1 MAFLKI
7 ISGTNKGKKIQIDR
21 DEVVIGRAPE
31 NLVCIDDGSIS
42 GRHCMIR
49 RDGRRFTLTDLKST
63 NGTYLNDVKIE
74 SYRLSAKDTIM
85 VGSIKM
91 IFDGDDIEDAK
102 VTTIAPTIVRPA
114 PKKMVRPVQEPGA
127 QPSAFVKRKSGKGV
141 WVAVIAVLG
150 IAGIVALVWFV
161 KAMLGSGS

>member
-7 ISGTNKGKKIQIDR
+7 VSGEHKGKKFQIDR

-31 NLVCIDDGSIS
+31 NLVCVDDASIS
-42 GRHCMIR
+42 GRHCVIR

-74 SYRLSAKDTIM
+74 SYRLSAKDRIT
-85 VGSIKM
+85 VGSVEM

-102 VTTIAPTIVRPA
+102 ITTIAPTIVRPA
-114 PKKMVRPVQEPGA
+114 PKKAISKE
-127 QPSAFVKRKSGKGV
+127 PSADNQSAVFAKHHNGNGIWIILSIVLALLGLVAAFFFVKSLIG
-141 WVAVIAVLG
+141 
-150 IAGIVALVWFV
+150 
-161 KAMLGSGS
+161 